1 MRSPVAQAPRS
12 PSLSF
17 AEHSTGGRCSS
28 QIAESDRHD
37 KARRVCVFPCRH
49 HLPAGEPVLLER
61 NLHSP
66 YVLVGCQ
73 ESGSDHHDQI
83 TVTTPQT
90 LPEAVRQDH
99 KGCKGAAPGRPR
111 GACWL
116 PQVGRDKHSDA
127 ASAAQLNITS
137 ATPITALP
145 GFHQPRKSIFEATTV
160 ASTAYS
166 CTN

>member
-1 MRSPVAQAPRS
+1 MAQAPRS

-61 NLHSP
+61 NLHSL

-116 PQVGRDKHSDA
+116 PQVGRDRHSDA
-127 ASAAQLNITS
+127 ASAAQLLNITS